1 MGIKERESI
10 FLVSFVAKTTYFI
23 GNNYESK
30 QNEGLEISIKMMMIK
45 PQTLTNVDN
54 LMLFLFHTMINYTLN
69 NSYQILFKMEDQLN
83 EFDWTHKKN
92 KVCSLKNLKLKLWLT
107 RQKTHICREPNP
119 NGHIRK
125 QLHWHTTSFF
135 AHYCSTIISDF
146 QKWTKQFPKRNTI

>member
-30 QNEGLEISIKMMMIK
+30 QNEGLGISTKMMMIK

-83 EFDWTHKKN
+83 EFD
-92 KVCSLKNLKLKLWLT
+92 
-107 RQKTHICREPNP
+107 
-119 NGHIRK
+119 
-125 QLHWHTTSFF
+125 
-135 AHYCSTIISDF
+135 
-146 QKWTKQFPKRNTI
+146 